1 MWTPVATCLKAGL
14 LVLAL
19 VACRPTAADSA
30 LDDAG
35 MQSGQRFPAD
45 ERTSTGSRDPQD
57 EVPLWRATRYEQL
70 QHAAQ
75 DAGAPLGVLLV
86 AGAATDICI
95 ADTVGMQKAYNTRRE
110 DPGFTHSLAEI
121 RAFQARFCP
130 AETLEHRQEAE
141 RMEIQR
147 RMESGDAE
155 ARLISALLEADEH
168 MGHEDREALRRAA
181 ENRVAVT
188 RSPAIYEALQISLL
202 DDVFFDPAM
211 VVDRPFGMGD
221 EALRDAWG
229 HAVLLASCERFGHC
243 GPGSLTVYRVCMPHH
258 CRRGLDVRGYVRDRL
273 SRDGYEEAQRR
284 ARQLL
289 AKT

>member
-1 MWTPVATCLKAGL
+1 MWTPVKTCLIAGL

-19 VACRPTAADSA
+19 VACRPPAADGA
-30 LDDAG
+30 PDDTG
-35 MQSGQRFPAD
+35 MQAGQRLPAD
-45 ERTSTGSRDPQD
+45 GHTPTGTRDSQD
-57 EVPLWRATRYEQL
+57 ELPLWRASRYEQL

-75 DAGAPLGVLLV
+75 KAGAPLGVLLV
-86 AGAATDICI
+86 AGTATDICI
-95 ADTVGMQKAYNTRRE
+95 ADTVGMQKAYNAHRE
-110 DPGFTHSLAEI
+110 DPSFTQSLAEI

-130 AETLEHRQEAE
+130 AEALNDRQEAE

-147 RMESGDAE
+147 RVESGDAE
-155 ARLISALLEADEH
+155 ARLINALLEADEH

-181 ENRVAVT
+181 ESRIAET

-202 DDVFFDPAM
+202 EDVFFEPAR

-229 HAVLLASCERFGHC
+229 YAVLLASCERFGHC

-289 AKT
+289 AET